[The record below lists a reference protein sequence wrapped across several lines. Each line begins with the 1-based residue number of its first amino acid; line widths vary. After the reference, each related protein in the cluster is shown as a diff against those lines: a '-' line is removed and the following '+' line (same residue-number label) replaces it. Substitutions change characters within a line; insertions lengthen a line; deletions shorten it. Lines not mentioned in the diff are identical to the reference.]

1 MRKFVFLIG
10 IIIFPLNVRA
20 EEFYTNYYLKE
31 KEVENFYEESDLLKR
46 EEKYLYNNY
55 YEKRVNEGY
64 YELDKNP
71 QDAPLIDKND
81 SIYEYK
87 GYFENSEDDNE
98 PLYGLGR
105 INTLLNIKCLKIY
118 NVSENAKIKNIR
130 IYNKGVLTNYTMTGY
145 DFNKVSDYTNPT
157 IKIVLNEQ
165 VHIEDLTVE
174 FELLNSTTED
184 LKFSLW
190 ISRDG
195 FAFNVLHLNKNFNIP
210 YKKGKQIFIF
220 NILSFSKYNDEIKT
234 INWIEN
240 KNVPVFYYYKRK
252 YIFYKYY
259 NISKIKINKYTSK
272 ALDGYLLDLDDKRIV
287 YNYFARDKIEIKDIW
302 NENEPLENMIVR
314 TSIIDKS
321 NIKLT
326 LYKNDD
332 EENILIIKYKD
343 DTFYKKIKI
352 IKNDNKNLPLQEP
365 KKEEDTTIEEISKAD
380 NERENNQ
387 KEITDDEVCSKDN
400 ELFLEKINKYP
411 SLNKIDEN
419 VKKENKKINVNNNSE
434 QAIKQS
440 EEIRMNGLVGIFILM
455 LFMFILRFIYKC
467 IHENKE

>member
-1 MRKFVFLIG
+1 MKKFIFLIG

-71 QDAPLIDKND
+71 KDAPLIDKND
-81 SIYEYK
+81 FIYEYK
-87 GYFENSEDDNE
+87 GYFENSENDNE
-98 PLYGLGR
+98 TLYGLSR
-105 INTLLNIKCLKIY
+105 INMPLDIKYLKIY
-118 NVSENAKIKNIR
+118 NVSENVKIKNIR
-130 IYNKGVLTNYTMTGY
+130 IYNKGVLINYTMTGY
-145 DFNKVSDYTNPT
+145 DFNKVNDYTNPI
-157 IKIVLNEQ
+157 IKIVLNKL
-165 VHIEDLTVE
+165 VHEEDLTIE
-174 FELLNSTTED
+174 FELLNNTTED

-190 ISRDG
+190 MSRDG

-210 YKKGKQIFIF
+210 YKKDKQIFIF
-220 NILSFSKYNDEIKT
+220 NILSFSKYNNEIKT

-240 KNVPVFYYYKRK
+240 KNVPDFYYYKRK

-272 ALDGYLLDLDDKRIV
+272 ALSGYILDLDDKRSV
-287 YNYFARDKIEIKDIW
+287 YNYFARDKIEIKDAW

-352 IKNDNKNLPLQEP
+352 IKNDDKNLPLQEP
-365 KKEEDTTIEEISKAD
+365 KKEEDTTIEEISKTD

-387 KEITDDEVCSKDN
+387 KEITDDKVCSKDN
-400 ELFLEKINKYP
+400 EIFLETINKYP

-440 EEIRMNGLVGIFILM
+440 EEIRMNSLVGIFILM